1 MTSSWHWWLK
11 KIMTA
16 KKKPEDLKTRGVE
29 STYSAEIADAIL
41 TELMCGRSLRSVCA
55 DEGMPHIATV
65 MRWRLKYPEF
75 REQYAHA
82 CKERTAY
89 HAEEILD
96 IADDGLNDTYV
107 DHKTGETRTDM
118 DVIARSKIRIDARK
132 WLMSKMNSKDF
143 GDKITQETTLTVKG
157 DSDDPLS
164 AIYAGLHDTNT
175 HTEGSDSTDS
185 V

>member
-1 MTSSWHWWLK
+1 MTDK
-11 KIMTA
+11 KDTPEP
-16 KKKPEDLKTRGVE
+16 KVTGRPSLYSEDL
-29 STYSAEIADAIL
+29 ADTIL
-41 TELMCGRSLRSVCA
+41 TEMMCGRSLRSVCE
-55 DEGMPHIATV
+55 DEGMPSIRTV

-75 REQYAHA
+75 CQQYAHA

-118 DVIARSKIRIDARK
+118 DVIARSKLRIDARK